1 MRESSPLSLDRLS
14 RDLHRKE
21 EGMLSLASLFVV
33 LGFLVLI
40 GLLANAGMTASRKL
54 ETQNA
59 ADAVAYSAG
68 VEMARGMN
76 SVTAINHLIGELTA
90 LAVLIHTLGG
100 DDLYNGTSPPRT
112 PQDLQYLL
120 EGFNT
125 AAQGIS
131 ENAIPQVYGDAY
143 KAVQPDPDV
152 GGAIYYSRIRLKL
165 VLAWALEVHIIGGL
179 IVDVGK
185 ALEGFFGLGFPIEA
199 AGDAICYAAW
209 SFEFK
214 VWSESKILDVVE
226 DVAKG
231 LNDLRVEKTI
241 REVIVP
247 ALYLYQDGFV
257 SAPVVSSPWKAK
269 DAANATQAPN
279 LADEVSLYPPLS
291 LVPLPVPQLQLPV
304 MKNKD
309 FDTNNPKR
317 SQLMRATTP
326 WVQWWRQEWIDFGK
340 DALLLSRFAYQ
351 FERFSTQYSLSI
363 VQSLLNDKNIYLY
376 VMSNPDPQGRGK
388 TFEPWTYADQ
398 PDGDMGGRAG
408 SEMADKMFCV
418 VGMAHRPAPP
428 VASPFVGTRAL
439 FRQENAG
446 GMACY
451 AQAMFY
457 NANPQ
462 VHNSGTQY
470 LQSIAGW
477 DTLNWGVD
485 NQNQPVR
492 VPEYPGPVPPGDDTP
507 TPTTP
512 QPIIRL
518 NWQSKLVPTTRL
530 AEATGYQVLFQP
542 GSTSNVL
549 QRAKVEETLLLY
561 PNLNLAKT
569 H

>member
-14 RDLHRKE
+14 RELHGKE

-59 ADAVAYSAG
+59 ADSVAYSAG

-76 SVTAINHLIGELTA
+76 SITAVNHLIGELTA

-100 DDLYNGTSPPRT
+100 DDLYNGTSPPKT
-112 PQDLQYLL
+112 PADLKYLL
-120 EGFNT
+120 DGFND
-125 AAQGIS
+125 AAQDIS
-131 ENAIPQVYGDAY
+131 EEAIPPVYGQAYDAV
-143 KAVQPDPDV
+143 KDDPDV

-185 ALEGFFGLGFPIEA
+185 ALEGFFGLGFAIEA
-199 AGDAICYAAW
+199 AGDAICAAAW
-209 SFEFK
+209 AFEFK
-214 VWSESKILDVVE
+214 VWSESKTLDVVE

-231 LNDLRVEKTI
+231 LKDLRVEKTI
-241 REVIVP
+241 REGIVP
-247 ALYLYQDGFV
+247 FLYKYQDGFV
-257 SAPVVSSPWKAK
+257 NGGLDPTFSTPWKAK
-269 DAANATQAPN
+269 DAAEATQAPN
-279 LADEVSLYPPLS
+279 LADEVSLYPTWPF
-291 LVPLPVPQLQLPV
+291 LQLPV

-309 FDTNNPKR
+309 FDTNNPQR

-351 FERFSTQYSLSI
+351 FERFSTRYSLDI
-363 VQSLLNDKNIYLY
+363 VNSLLNDKHIYLY
-376 VMSNPDPQGRGK
+376 VMSNPDPQGQGK

-398 PDGDMGGRAG
+398 PNGDTGGRAG
-408 SEMADKMFCV
+408 SKMADRMFCV

-428 VASPFVGTRAL
+428 VASPFVGTSAL

-462 VHNSGTQY
+462 IRNSGTQD
-470 LQSIAGW
+470 LQPIAGW

-530 AEATGYQVLFQP
+530 VEATAYQVLLQP
-542 GSTSNVL
+542 GLTSNVL
-549 QRAKVEETLLLY
+549 RRAQTEL
-561 PNLNLAKT
+561 PLNLAKT